1 MKLSFVL
8 NVQSVTPARDV
19 SCAAMAILAILR
31 AVSVLDVLVSLA
43 IVTVTS
49 ILTLWAIAIEPR
61 ANVSNVS
68 TTRPD
73 IVAILVWLD
82 SLATLLL

>member
-1 MKLSFVL
+1 
-8 NVQSVTPARDV
+8 
-19 SCAAMAILAILR
+19 MAILAILR

-49 ILTLWAIAIEPR
+49 ILTLWAIAIERR